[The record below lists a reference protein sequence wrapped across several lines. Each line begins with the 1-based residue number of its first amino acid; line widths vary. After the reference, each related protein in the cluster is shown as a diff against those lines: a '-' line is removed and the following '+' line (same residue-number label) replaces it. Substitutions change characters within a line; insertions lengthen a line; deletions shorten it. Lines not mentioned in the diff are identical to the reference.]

1 MKNIFV
7 DGSTFEMDS
16 LFISLTFTV
25 WLERRNVL
33 KINQLFTCVMVVQP
47 FDFVAF
53 SFVLNMLCLLVGD
66 LLKS

>member
-33 KINQLFTCVMVVQP
+33 KINQLFTCVMEVQP